1 MRGSVNS
8 KEALNN
14 NVARENIHNEIFF
27 IEKAIRDMSSNNY
40 RELTVN
46 FTFVTNNSLSSFN
59 PIDSVDVSSN
69 TLVINSHDFV
79 DDDII
84 VLKNDSGTLPS
95 PLIGTKFYGIK
106 VVDANSIEL
115 YDIED
120 INETII
126 EISDSGDTGTS
137 TRKANASELFLKAW
151 EDFYIFNFSESYI
164 YIMEKVEEHFRSQG
178 FYIVRLKDD
187 VTKTVKWKIRW

>member
-27 IEKAIRDMSSNNY
+27 IEKAIRDMSANNY

-46 FTFVTNNSLSSFN
+46 FTFVTNNTLPSFI
-59 PIDSVDVSSN
+59 PIDSVDVSVN
-69 TLVINSHDFV
+69 TLVINSHSFV

-84 VLKNDSGTLPS
+84 VVRNNSGLLPS
-95 PLIGTKFYGIK
+95 PLLETNFYGVK
-106 VVDANSIEL
+106 VIDTNSITL
-115 YDIED
+115 YNIED

-126 EISDSGDTGTS
+126 EIVDAGDIGTS
-137 TRKANASELFLKAW
+137 IRKVNASELFLKAW
-151 EDFYIFNFSESYI
+151 EDFYIFNFAESYI